1 MDIKTFLEK
10 LKYGE
15 TEPPPKKDYSEILK
29 IIKKKYRKS
38 VTIKLTKSK
47 KVITAAWDPLFPS
60 TIYFSKEFWKTLTP
74 KERLAVIFHEFGHSI
89 SDSRYLPHFLSLF
102 SRILFLFGI
111 LFLILFLF
119 SFGLA
124 IKNYS
129 YLLNSLVF
137 NFGGLC
143 LFVFFIYLSHREE
156 KFADN
161 FAAKEVGK
169 EAVISALKKIKINK
183 NLLYNLAHPNI
194 EEKIKNLEKNS

>member
-60 TIYFSKEFWKTLTP
+60 TIYFSKEFWRTLTP
-74 KERLAVIFHEFGHSI
+74 KERLAVAWHEIGHRVLHFKYQCYFFLVLFIAAISYLSLIDKNPISLVIWVVFVSI
-89 SDSRYLPHFLSLF
+89 FLS
-102 SRILFLFGI
+102 
-111 LFLILFLF
+111 
-119 SFGLA
+119 
-124 IKNYS
+124 Y
-129 YLLNSLVF
+129 YLNRL
-137 NFGGLC
+137 
-143 LFVFFIYLSHREE
+143 EE
-156 KFADN
+156 KSADS

-169 EAVISALKKIKINK
+169 EVVISALKKIKINK
-183 NLLYNLAHPNI
+183 NKNIAYLLNHPST
-194 EEKIKNLEKNS
+194 EKRIKNLEKNS